1 MTYQGRHGQ
10 SQKLQI
16 QSPNYDKLGH
26 CPSMITKQ
34 RLKDQEQRA
43 GLRKVGFAKAVFTI
57 LLETKMMLLKVNPE
71 TPEG

>member
-1 MTYQGRHGQ
+1 
-10 SQKLQI
+10 
-16 QSPNYDKLGH
+16 
-26 CPSMITKQ
+26 MITKQ